1 MPKFA
6 RDKAQPLDPKLNILP
21 QSKDARGALML
32 EETLACV
39 ACGGMLLFT
48 VIPASYDR

>member
-1 MPKFA
+1 MKKMVPSRF
-6 RDKAQPLDPKLNILP
+6 PEVLP